1 MKKAKSKSVRS
12 KRRRREEVLQE
23 YDFSRARP
31 NKYAARYA
39 RNTIVV
45 TLDPDVA
52 AVFPGA
58 RQVNDALRTL
68 AGVMKK
74 RRSRRLSRRSA

>member
-1 MKKAKSKSVRS
+1 MKKAKSKSVRG
-12 KRRRREEVLQE
+12 KRRRREEMLPE

-31 NKYAARYA
+31 NKDAARYA
-39 RNTIVV
+39 SNSIVV

-52 AVFPGA
+52 AEFPGA
-58 RQVNDALRTL
+58 RQVNDALRAL

-74 RRSRRLSRRSA
+74 RRSRRLSRRGA

>member
-1 MKKAKSKSVRS
+1 MKKAMKTKSVRS
-12 KRRRREEVLQE
+12 KRRSGDDMLEE

-31 NKYAARYA
+31 NKYAPRYP
-39 RNTIVV
+39 RKTLVV

-52 AVFPGA
+52 AMFPGA
-58 RQVNDALRTL
+58 RQVNEALRAL

-74 RRSRRLSRRSA
+74 QRGLRTDG